1 MISYTKKWPLKKE
14 LKLVKPKKIKVEKNV
29 VHQKTETVKPNVADV
44 EKFVNRFILIR

>member
-29 VHQKTETVKPNVADV
+29 VHQKIEIVKPNVADV
-44 EKFVNRFILIR
+44 KRFANRFRRIR